1 MQASTRESDTTKRPA
16 AGDANSGRSAR
27 LGSAVT
33 WLRLA
38 RRHGGIVLGAGLI
51 AVIAGVSLAAPLLAR
66 HSPLVLD
73 VTNRLRAPSA
83 EFPLGTDYVGRD
95 LFARVLSG
103 GILSLGVGA
112 GVVLLTTIPGTV
124 LGLTAGMMPRSDG
137 WIMRTMDALLAL
149 PAILLAIAIMAAL
162 GPSVTNVIVALAVAG
177 LPRMVRLVRGSVLV
191 TRSAGYVEAA
201 RALGVGEAVIMGRHV
216 LPNVV
221 SPIIV
226 QATYTF
232 STAILSEAA
241 LSFLGVG
248 APPEVP
254 SWGSILAEGRALLA
268 QAPWMTLFPG
278 AAIVLAVLGA
288 NLLGD
293 GLRDLL
299 DPQLRGE

>member
-1 MQASTRESDTTKRPA
+1 MRASTRESDTTRRPA
-16 AGDANSGRSAR
+16 GGGADPGRSGRPGA
-27 LGSAVT
+27 AAA
-33 WLRLA
+33 WLRPA

-51 AVIAGVSLAAPLLAR
+51 VVIAGLSLAAPLLAR
-66 HSPLVLD
+66 HNPLVLD

-162 GPSVTNVIVALAVAG
+162 GPSIANVIVALAVAG

-201 RALGVGEAVIMGRHV
+201 RALGVGEAAIMGRHV

-248 APPEVP
+248 APPDVP